1 MATRV
6 KDPYAVEPR
15 KLPSGRWKGRVVRYD
30 PKDGKRIE
38 MNWTF
43 DTKKAAKNWAETK
56 GAKYRENPIRKPPS
70 DVTFAEFFA
79 QWLVGTATVNAHPMT
94 EHLTR
99 TVKGCTSWNRPRN
112 PTGFVRPQPDTKTKS
127 WQGIVKYPDPDRPGQ
142 WKTRSKTFDR
152 KAEAQKWVDETL
164 AEHRQNATYKPPSEE
179 TVQEF
184 LTRWL
189 NESVRGR
196 RRTTTVE
203 RYRVDIDHIIC
214 YLGPLSLAQLTPR
227 HIQELYGRLATDDGL
242 SPSSIKHVHVVLR
255 AALTDALTW
264 DLLVKD
270 PLRGVTPPQPQPKEL
285 VVPSVDEARAFLR
298 AAESHRLWAFLALS
312 GARKGEALGLQRSDI
327 DWTARTVTIQR
338 TVAGYASKRTVNPP
352 KSRAGRRV
360 IALSEFLLETLRRHL
375 HQQKLE
381 RLAAG
386 SRWEE
391 GPWVFTTRHG
401 RWLAPAHVH
410 EQFKRLL
417 TKAGLAPTMRIHDL
431 RHALA
436 SYWLANGV
444 PVKVVS
450 ERLGHA
456 NIAITLQVYGH
467 LLPNMQAEAADKMDA
482 WLMDGVT
489 TSGENRDNG
498 R

>member
-1 MATRV
+1 M
-6 KDPYAVEPR
+6 
-15 KLPSGRWKGRVVRYD
+15 
-30 PKDGKRIE
+30 
-38 MNWTF
+38 
-43 DTKKAAKNWAETK
+43 
-56 GAKYRENPIRKPPS
+56 
-70 DVTFAEFFA
+70 
-79 QWLVGTATVNAHPMT
+79 
-94 EHLTR
+94 
-99 TVKGCTSWNRPRN
+99 
-112 PTGFVRPQPDTKTKS
+112 
-127 WQGIVKYPDPDRPGQ
+127 
-142 WKTRSKTFDR
+142 
-152 KAEAQKWVDETL
+152 
-164 AEHRQNATYKPPSEE
+164 
-179 TVQEF
+179 
-184 LTRWL
+184 
-189 NESVRGR
+189 
-196 RRTTTVE
+196 
-203 RYRVDIDHIIC
+203 
-214 YLGPLSLAQLTPR
+214 
-227 HIQELYGRLATDDGL
+227 

-285 VVPSVDEARAFLR
+285 IIPTVDQARAFLR
-298 AAESHRLWAFLALS
+298 VAESHRLWALWAFLALS
-312 GARKGEALGLQRSDI
+312 GARKGEALGLQWSDI
-327 DWTARTVTIQR
+327 DWDARTVTIQR

-360 IALSEFLLETLRRHL
+360 IALSEFLSETLRRHM

-417 TKAGLAPTMRIHDL
+417 SQAGLPSTMRIHDL
-431 RHALA
+431 RHAMA

-450 ERLGHA
+450 ERLGHG

-482 WLMDGVT
+482 WLLDGVT
-489 TSGENRDNG
+489 TASPRAEKKEVMDDSS
-498 R
+498 